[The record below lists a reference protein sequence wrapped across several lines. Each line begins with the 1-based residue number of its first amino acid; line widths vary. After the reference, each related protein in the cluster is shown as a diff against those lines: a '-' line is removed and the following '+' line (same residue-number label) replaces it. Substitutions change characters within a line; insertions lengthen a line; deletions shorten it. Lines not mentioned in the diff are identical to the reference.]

1 VGSDPGGTGSDIAS
15 TSPARSS
22 RSGQAYGRSGRAR
35 IRGTEDS
42 RGSSAT
48 ASLDENEGRPA
59 KRGKTIRPIRAVAHE
74 DEAVDGTQPL
84 PDPDSE
90 AELADEGSRS
100 LPVTSDDPSIDAG
113 TRRIPD

>member
-1 VGSDPGGTGSDIAS
+1 
-15 TSPARSS
+15 
-22 RSGQAYGRSGRAR
+22 
-35 IRGTEDS
+35 
-42 RGSSAT
+42 
-48 ASLDENEGRPA
+48 
-59 KRGKTIRPIRAVAHE
+59 
-74 DEAVDGTQPL
+74 VDGTQPL